1 MNEAEILLDK
11 DQGIWTITL
20 NRPSHM
26 NSFNKTALQ
35 SLAEYLRLAKES
47 TDCSV
52 VVITGQ
58 GPKAFSSGA
67 DVHTFL
73 EEKKQA
79 LGIDWSKLGQ
89 NVFAM
94 LDEIGKPSIAAIN
107 GIAFGGAFELALA
120 CTFRIASEE
129 ARFSF
134 PEINLGF
141 IPGWGGT
148 QRATRLLGPAV
159 ALELILTGSVIDAS
173 RALALGIVSQVVPGD
188 RLMET
193 AREFALKMVGKPP
206 LAIRF
211 ALEAVHAGLD
221 VPLKEGLKLEG
232 GLAAMAV
239 LSEDGQEGIKAFFEK
254 RKPVFRG
261 C

>member
-1 MNEAEILLDK
+1 MNEPEMLLDK
-11 DQGIWTITL
+11 NQGVWTITI

-26 NSFNKTALQ
+26 NSFNKSALQ
-35 SLAEYLRLAKES
+35 RLEEYLRLAKES

-73 EEKKQA
+73 EEKKRA
-79 LGIDWSKLGQ
+79 LGVDWSKFGQ
-89 NVFAM
+89 QVFGM
-94 LDEIGKPSIAAIN
+94 LDEIGKPSIAAVN

-120 CTFRIASEE
+120 CTFRIASED
-129 ARFSF
+129 ARFCF

-148 QRATRLLGPAV
+148 QRATRLLGPAA
-159 ALELILTGSVIDAS
+159 ALELILSGSVIDAS
-173 RALALGIVSQVVPGD
+173 RALSLGIVSQVVPGD
-188 RLMET
+188 QLME
-193 AREFALKMVGKPP
+193 AVRGFALKMVGKPP
-206 LAIRF
+206 LAVRF
-211 ALEAVHAGLD
+211 ALEAVLAGQTL
-221 VPLKEGLKLEG
+221 PLREGLKLEA